1 MAENTNPTEALAMT
15 IAEETTK
22 TKKEVAGN
30 TKSDEKVN
38 QVKNYASIVSIIT
51 FVLSVL
57 ILASAI
63 WLLYMKDYDCEELL
77 WLPRLQIGIG
87 IGLIFVS
94 LISNIAVLLRSR
106 FPVPGFFLVM
116 VPLIV
121 MLTMGL
127 ALVGANK
134 LESRRLMAT
143 PKWFREK
150 VRHNDNWENI
160 KSCIY
165 NTGTCDDL
173 VSRSLNLKAFDF
185 SIKKLSSIEAG
196 CCKPP
201 SICQMEY
208 VNATFWTKVEGA
220 VDESQQQYSDCATW
234 QNDQNILCYNCGS
247 CRHGFVR
254 VMESKWRNLGV
265 LLILMG
271 LLLIVAHLSL
281 FVMVMWEHYN

>member
-1 MAENTNPTEALAMT
+1 MAENTNPIDPLAMT

-22 TKKEVAGN
+22 TNKHVAEN
-30 TKSDEKVN
+30 PKSERVN
-38 QVKNYASIVSIIT
+38 RVKNYAGLLSIIT

-63 WLLYMKDYDCEELL
+63 WLLYMKDYDCEKLL
-77 WLPRLQIGIG
+77 RLPRLQIGIG

-94 LISNIAVLLRSR
+94 LISSIAVLLRSR

-143 PKWFREK
+143 PNWFREK
-150 VRHNDNWENI
+150 VRHNENWENI

-165 NTGTCDDL
+165 STGTCDDL

-185 SIKKLSSIEAG
+185 SIKKLSSIEVVSFLA
-196 CCKPP
+196 CMLYMC
-201 SICQMEY
+201 I
-208 VNATFWTKVEGA
+208 
-220 VDESQQQYSDCATW
+220 D
-234 QNDQNILCYNCGS
+234 L
-247 CRHGFVR
+247 
-254 VMESKWRNLGV
+254 
-265 LLILMG
+265 
-271 LLLIVAHLSL
+271 LSL
-281 FVMVMWEHYN
+281 CMI

>member
-1 MAENTNPTEALAMT
+1 MAENTNPIDPLAMT

-22 TKKEVAGN
+22 TNKHVAEN
-30 TKSDEKVN
+30 PKSERVN
-38 QVKNYASIVSIIT
+38 RVKNYAGLLSIIT

-63 WLLYMKDYDCEELL
+63 WLLYMKDYDCEKLL
-77 WLPRLQIGIG
+77 RLPRLQIGIG

-94 LISNIAVLLRSR
+94 LISSIAVLLRSR

-143 PKWFREK
+143 PNWFREK
-150 VRHNDNWENI
+150 VRHNENWENI

-165 NTGTCDDL
+165 STGTCDDL

-185 SIKKLSSIEAG
+185 SIKKLSSIEDG

-201 SICQMEY
+201 SVCQMEY

-220 VDESQQQYSDCATW
+220 VDESQQRYSDCATW
-234 QNDQNILCYNCGS
+234 QNNQSILCYNCGS

-271 LLLIVAHLSL
+271 LLLIIAHILL

>member
-94 LISNIAVLLRSR
+94 LISNIAVFLRSR

-185 SIKKLSSIEAG
+185 SRMLQTTINMSNGTWFCESNGKQMEESWRPTYLDGLTSYYCSSIIIRYG
-196 CCKPP
+196 
-201 SICQMEY
+201 Y
-208 VNATFWTKVEGA
+208 VGA
-220 VDESQQQYSDCATW
+220 LQLMKIKTANYLSVPTIS
-234 QNDQNILCYNCGS
+234 
-247 CRHGFVR
+247 RKR
-254 VMESKWRNLGV
+254 GV
-265 LLILMG
+265 F
-271 LLLIVAHLSL
+271 LIV
-281 FVMVMWEHYN
+281 

>member
-1 MAENTNPTEALAMT
+1 MAENPNPTEALAMT
-15 IAEETTK
+15 VAEETTK
-22 TKKEVAGN
+22 TKKEVVGN

-38 QVKNYASIVSIIT
+38 QVKKYASILSIIT

-87 IGLIFVS
+87 IGLIFIS

-116 VPLIV
+116 VSLIV

-185 SIKKLSSIEAG
+185 SIKKLSSIEVG
-196 CCKPP
+196 
-201 SICQMEY
+201 SFIYSMHVIYIC
-208 VNATFWTKVEGA
+208 AK
-220 VDESQQQYSDCATW
+220 
-234 QNDQNILCYNCGS
+234 ICY
-247 CRHGFVR
+247 
-254 VMESKWRNLGV
+254 
-265 LLILMG
+265 I
-271 LLLIVAHLSL
+271 
-281 FVMVMWEHYN
+281 

>member
-1 MAENTNPTEALAMT
+1 MQAYYQL
-15 IAEETTK
+15 
-22 TKKEVAGN
+22 
-30 TKSDEKVN
+30 SR
-38 QVKNYASIVSIIT
+38 

-63 WLLYMKDYDCEELL
+63 WLLYMKDYDCEKLL
-77 WLPRLQIGIG
+77 RLPRLQIGIG

-94 LISNIAVLLRSR
+94 LISSIAVLLRSR

-143 PKWFREK
+143 PNWFREK
-150 VRHNDNWENI
+150 VRHNENWENI

-165 NTGTCDDL
+165 STGTCDDL

-185 SIKKLSSIEAG
+185 SIKKLSSIEDG

-220 VDESQQQYSDCATW
+220 VDESQQRYRDCATW
-234 QNDQNILCYNCGS
+234 QNDQSILCYNCGS

-271 LLLIVAHLSL
+271 LLLIIAHILL